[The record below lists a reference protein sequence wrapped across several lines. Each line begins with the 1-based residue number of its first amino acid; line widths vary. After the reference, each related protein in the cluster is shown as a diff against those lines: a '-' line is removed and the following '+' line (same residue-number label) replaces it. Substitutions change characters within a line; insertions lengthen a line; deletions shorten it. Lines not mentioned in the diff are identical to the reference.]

1 MIQWFMVLYVQVKPF
16 IAFPRHNKNGLDFQF
31 FIAWNMLPEAV
42 DAQIPWLDPGG
53 RTSSE

>member
-1 MIQWFMVLYVQVKPF
+1 MVLYVQVKPF